1 MRDKITFP
9 FFSRKI
15 WLTLASEYTLRLF
28 KSLSRKKEILL
39 RAKNKSSRIV
49 TSPRFKIIFSTDF
62 RIVVTDIPSKNYYF
76 HFDKNSLNLL
86 INLLPFDSAMIFIR
100 LDKLLTTVR
109 KHTKILNIY
118 IYILHEYHTLS
129 RLFFSFHAACYSVIA
144 VVFGYAKSRKSLP
157 TKRSRGSIFV
167 FESRS
172 PSIEPQKTTLWCN
185 GRAERVHKVARVFKR
200 APVEPL

>member
-1 MRDKITFP
+1 M
-9 FFSRKI
+9 
-15 WLTLASEYTLRLF
+15 
-28 KSLSRKKEILL
+28 
-39 RAKNKSSRIV
+39 

-76 HFDKNSLNLL
+76 HFDKNSLNFL

-100 LDKLLTTVR
+100 LDKFLTTE
-109 KHTKILNIY
+109 KKKAHTKIRNIY
-118 IYILHEYHTLS
+118 ISCTRHTHYRVS
-129 RLFFSFHAACYSVIA
+129 FFHSTRRVIRSSPWYSDSV
-144 VVFGYAKSRKSLP
+144 YAKSRKSLP

-172 PSIEPQKTTLWCN
+172 LSIEPQKTTLWCN